1 MRMMESVNVRNLD
14 QIQEQDAE
22 RRTNRLLT
30 FVLASVG
37 GAAVVV
43 ATVMMTGRASD
54 HAASTKQD
62 ALGDLVQQAK
72 AEQDGSGK
80 AGALDGRDVTF
91 PGVLSDDKDPTTAL
105 AAVKDERGQL
115 VNQPN
120 PPDPLAT
127 ALPPLGADRLAQT
140 PLATGSLLN
149 ETSVTSAPKDGLTA
163 LAASVSRND
172 DKAESAPAGSEDG
185 FQLQIASFKEQA
197 DADALVD
204 TLRKRGH
211 RAFSI
216 SADVPGRGI
225 WHRVRIGPFKTK
237 FEAAQYKK
245 KFEDSERIAPYIID
259 PEQVRRAAE
268 LRAAKLKDQAD

>member
-1 MRMMESVNVRNLD
+1 MESVNVRNLD

-37 GAAVVV
+37 GAALVV
-43 ATVMMTGRASD
+43 ATVMMTGRSSD
-54 HAASTKQD
+54 RAPSAKQD
-62 ALGDLVQQAK
+62 ALGDLVRQAK
-72 AEQDGSGK
+72 AERDVAGK
-80 AGALDGRDVTF
+80 AGTLDGHDVTF
-91 PGVLSDDKDPTTAL
+91 PGLLSDDKDPTTAL

-115 VNQPN
+115 IDQPA

-127 ALPPLGADRLAQT
+127 AAPPFAADRLPQN
-140 PLATGSLLN
+140 PLPTGSLLN
-149 ETSVTSAPKDGLTA
+149 ETPVTSAPKDGLTA
-163 LAASVSRND
+163 LAATVSRTN
-172 DKAESAPAGSEDG
+172 DKAEEAPAGSEDG

-197 DADALVD
+197 DADALVE

-211 RAFSI
+211 HAFSI
-216 SADVPGRGI
+216 AADVPGRGI

-237 FEAAQYKK
+237 FEAVQYKK
-245 KFEDSERIAPYIID
+245 KFEDTERIAPFVID

-268 LRAAKLKDQAD
+268 MRAAKLKDQAD